1 MDAKLHARQR
11 NLKLTNRLPLRPVTA
26 GIAGW
31 NAGPEAE
38 VTVAVVTAPGGCT
51 NAVRHLPAIARKSGI
66 TFDLVCGAEVFKRTP
81 YIADLKP
88 AGRFVAK
95 DLVDL
100 RGVPLLTKTL
110 LDNGFMR
117 GDCMTVTGCAMAE
130 NFNCVAWTLDVVR
143 PADRDAE
150 FEKRPAAW
158 QPQGMGSGCLWKYAQ
173 EVGAARHGAVTYPV
187 GAAEKACY
195 ADI

>member
-11 NLKLTNRLPLRPVTA
+11 NLKLANRPSLRPVTA

-31 NAGPEAE
+31 NEAPE
-38 VTVAVVTAPGGCT
+38 VAADVVTASAGCT
-51 NAVRHLPAIARKSGI
+51 NAVRHLIAPKSGI
-66 TFDLVCGAEVFKRTP
+66 TFDLVDGAEVFKRTP

-100 RGVPLLTKTL
+100 SSVPLLTKTL

-130 NFNCVAWTLDVVR
+130 KINCVAWTPDVVR
-143 PADRDAE
+143 PADQDAE